1 MKLILLTIPVLM
13 MTINTM
19 AQDKMPG
26 IDSQV
31 TFLYYKDLNSAEEFY
46 GKALGLRKT
55 FDQGWVRI
63 FQISSTSYV
72 GLVDETRGSHKSSES
87 KPVMLSIVTSDV
99 DRWYEVLSAKGIKII
114 SKLSD
119 SGSVP
124 VRAFLIEDPE
134 GYTVEFFQWTNEG
147 IKTK

>member
-1 MKLILLTIPVLM
+1 MKWTLLTITVLIM
-13 MTINTM
+13 NISTKG
-19 AQDKMPG
+19 QDKMPG

-31 TFLYYKDLNSAEEFY
+31 TFLYYKDIDKAQEFY
-46 GKALGLRKT
+46 GESLGLKKT

-72 GLVDETRGSHKSSES
+72 GLVDESRGSHNSSQN

-99 DRWYEVLSAKGIKII
+99 EGWYEVLTAKGIKII
-114 SKLSD
+114 SELSD

-124 VRAFLIEDPE
+124 VKAFLVEDPE
-134 GYTVEFFQWTNEG
+134 GYTVEFFQW
-147 IKTK
+147 IK

>member
-1 MKLILLTIPVLM
+1 MKWTLLTITVLIM
-13 MTINTM
+13 NIDTKG
-19 AQDKMPG
+19 QDKMPG

-31 TFLYYKDLNSAEEFY
+31 TFLYYKDLDKAEEFY
-46 GKALGLRKT
+46 SESLGLKKT

-72 GLVDETRGSHKSSES
+72 GLVDETRGSHKSNQN

-99 DRWYEVLSAKGIKII
+99 EEWYEVLTTKGIKIL
-114 SKLSD
+114 SELSD

-124 VRAFLIEDPE
+124 VKAFLVKDPE
-134 GYTVEFFQWTNEG
+134 GYTVEFFQW
-147 IKTK
+147 IK

>member
-13 MTINTM
+13 MTIITM
-19 AQDKMPG
+19 VAQDKMPG

-31 TFLYYKDLNSAEEFY
+31 TFLYYKDLNKAEEFY
-46 GKALGLRKT
+46 GKVSGLNKT

-72 GLVDETRGSHKSSES
+72 GLVDESRGSHKSSEN
-87 KPVMLSIVTSDV
+87 KPVMLSIVTADV
-99 DRWYEVLSAKGIKII
+99 DSWYAVLKTKGIKII
-114 SKLSD
+114 SELSN
-119 SGSVP
+119 SSSVP

-134 GYTVEFFQWTNEG
+134 GYTVEFFQWTNDG
-147 IKTK
+147 K